1 MTVTWVGLERYE
13 ETEHGRVNVYSDPW
27 SFFFVRH
34 ANRISSFN
42 EKLQKHKNI
51 CYTRYITQ
59 CYMIPYLIVLKIL
72 PFVKSI
78 ALESSIMMIRSLC
91 CGKTF

>member
-1 MTVTWVGLERYE
+1 MSTQ
-13 ETEHGRVNVYSDPW
+13 NNSDSL

-51 CYTRYITQ
+51 CYTRYYIN
-59 CYMIPYLIVLKIL
+59 PYLIVLKIL

-78 ALESSIMMIRSLC
+78 ALESSIMMIRSLW